1 MQSPSATLQRHTA
14 QQSEYRAMI
23 SALRAVLSASTSL
36 QTYYLTPQTHSRLGA
51 AHDQAQN
58 LLQALFDDSGEPQLT
73 AYLQTSRGS
82 LLQVDAAAGHCS
94 FSFNRPDG
102 SCARF
107 TIEDVTRASSTIQ
120 EFQRALLS
128 IGAHL
133 RSDRLLPLSQLL
145 RESGF
150 TFPDAPD
157 ATALARLIDKVEEQ
171 RARHRLNLRH
181 QPALTLLMS
190 DDDKAAIHDLI
201 GDWLTGKTLSAIDSL
216 ASEVTPAF
224 TRQQLERQPAAC
236 LERLLD
242 TPKARDLGQR
252 LLQKLRWYG
261 ARPDEP
267 TVPDIDLRLLL
278 EALCLWYELP
288 GEGSSTEVAGFALE
302 QRAHYGASYASIR
315 RNFLQ
320 HLEDSHRTST
330 PTEKHLLGWVC
341 LAQFGPEFQVRDIPD
356 DLPYASSVVWVN
368 FVHGVHLAH
377 ALDPQLLE
385 HLSFQQLVDL
395 PLHKSENAS
404 TSLQTLIAMTR
415 VAAAQ
420 SWVLATGA
428 PAAASETTG
437 DHPALLAL
445 EDHKKHMNAAILQLD
460 IEPPRRLALA
470 KQQLDKALA
479 NELYDHTAI
488 RVKRHHPSAP
498 NRSRRS
504 IIATPD
510 VALPT
515 WPLLEVYAAGGL
527 SSDTRWYVSHD
538 GRSASEWISLNAA
551 GKLQS
556 GFINT
561 NQPGRPISRFPSNC
575 TLPEIKLL
583 FEQQFDDYLSK
594 TRKAY
599 EYLIKSLLV
608 TLPWADRRAL
618 EHGEVRI
625 HSLRDPTWHIE
636 SHLETPENILPYR
649 ARMGFVLQVTYE
661 DPPHFYKCLPRFYEC
676 LPRAGIIRQCP
687 DLDKSLIGGEL
698 MRPLPPKRGRT
709 KGQSITRI
717 VARRLPFDRQAHWN
731 GSTPAPD
738 AKCVAILEPLGKPL
752 AASLIPAAHHDS
764 SPNLTFTSPRTV
776 KIAASIATELF
787 YVDEQALHSEAWGD
801 TGFERDSRKKH
812 WIHAL
817 KGFIP
822 FWGSL
827 EDLQSDSPGKRALG
841 VLGLLIDIV
850 SFAIPLGKFVA
861 GSIRLAAVAGKMAI
875 RVALPRMAQ
884 LSKNLLVSSLRNL
897 NPLDAAPALLK
908 LGGRGALGAVR
919 AVAHLEQRAVA
930 RLKRLAGRS
939 ADYDLLHSLPQ
950 ALDAGRWKAL
960 KPADQL
966 AVVRGID
973 DVPVRNVGGSRY
985 HLLDPL
991 SECPYGPQLLAHEH
1005 DFLLGRSHYSV
1016 VKKTDNQIDI
1026 ELAPNTRI
1034 ELVPEAGGRTTVL
1047 LDDVPYR
1054 LDGHELRRVDLLD
1067 DSQHWTLLP
1076 CRIRRAPGAGDC
1088 RVSYITAEPAP
1099 TPALGTIDK
1108 EKGYAPWFGERVSEP
1123 GALPRQDGTFLAVD
1137 AKLYRIIDNRP
1148 RLFTGDLRRLGF
1160 RQGELVPRQQIQ
1172 ATLQFRKGIYARIKT
1187 GGTYDGINDSHQVGA
1202 VLMPAIDD
1210 SASYVFFRINSQEY
1224 YLATIAKGQ
1233 KAPDQLTFRRLR
1245 PQEMADGTLGAELL
1259 TVYTGSLHANNMV
1272 RIHGLESVERAMRT
1286 MEQIAIPIGTTAIPA
1301 NNMKWLKV
1309 DTSPGEALMFDHST
1323 RMIVTRLP
1331 EGAATW
1337 ARSQKAPE
1345 AFRQKT
1351 AEIFDTLFLSPTIN
1365 PANKNASLS
1374 INSAMQK
1381 LHNLLPMREQPVNP
1395 RNIAFAEV
1403 TTASGKRE
1411 IYVSV
1416 SGARGST
1423 QRLPLFRHM
1432 GANHVRIGDTTY
1444 INIDYNPAFPR
1455 TSLEVTEQGQLLAV
1469 PLTIK
1474 DLNTYQPVQTIRP
1487 TSLDSESK
1495 LIRVIREKYPD
1506 PNEIRAVDIATT
1518 MRPCESCS
1526 VVMKQFGHDGG
1537 EAALQV
1543 LWS

>member
-36 QTYYLTPQTHSRLGA
+36 QTYYLAPQAHSRLGA
-51 AHDQAQN
+51 AHARAQK
-58 LLQALFDDSGEPQLT
+58 LLQALFEDSAEPQLA

-82 LLQVDAAAGHCS
+82 LLQVDAAAGQCN

-102 SCARF
+102 SCARYA
-107 TIEDVTRASSTIQ
+107 IADVTRASSTIQ

-128 IGAHL
+128 IGAHQ

-150 TFPDAPD
+150 TFAEAPD
-157 ATALARLIDKVEEQ
+157 ATTLTRLIGKVEEQ
-171 RARHRLNLRH
+171 RASHRLNLRQ

-216 ASEVTPAF
+216 AGEVTPPF
-224 TRQQLERQPAAC
+224 TRQQLEQQPAAC

-267 TVPDIDLRLLL
+267 TVPDIGLRLLL

-288 GEGSSTEVAGFALE
+288 GDGNSTKVAGFALE
-302 QRAHYGASYASIR
+302 QRTHHGTSYAAIR
-315 RNFLQ
+315 RDFLQ

-341 LAQFGPEFQVRDIPD
+341 LMQFGLDFQVRDIPD

-404 TSLQTLIAMTR
+404 TALQTLIAMTR

-420 SWVLATGA
+420 TWTLATGA
-428 PAAASETTG
+428 PAAANETS
-437 DHPALLAL
+437 DDDAALQAL
-445 EDHKKHMNAAILQLD
+445 EDHKKQMNAAILQLD

-470 KQQLDKALA
+470 KQQVDKALT
-479 NELYDHTAI
+479 NELYDHTTI
-488 RVKRHHPSAP
+488 RLKRHHPSAP

-504 IIATPD
+504 IIDTPG

-527 SSDTRWYVSHD
+527 SPDTRWYVSDD
-538 GRSASEWISLNAA
+538 GRSASEWISLNAE

-561 NQPGRPISRFPSNC
+561 NQPGRPISRFSSNC
-575 TLPEIKLL
+575 TLPEIKPL

-618 EHGEVRI
+618 EHGEVKI
-625 HSLRDPTWHIE
+625 HSLRDPTRHIE
-636 SHLETPENILPYR
+636 SHLETLENIMPYR
-649 ARMGFVLQVTYE
+649 ARMGFVLQATYQG
-661 DPPHFYKCLPRFYEC
+661 PPRFYEC
-676 LPRAGIIRQCP
+676 LPRAGIIRQRP
-687 DLDKSLIGGEL
+687 DLDGTYIGGPL
-698 MRPLPPKRGRT
+698 LRPLPPKRGRT
-709 KGQSITRI
+709 KGQSISRI

-731 GSTPAPD
+731 GSIPAPD
-738 AKCVAILEPLGKPL
+738 AKCIAILEPLGNPL

-776 KIAASIATELF
+776 KIASSIATELF
-787 YVDEQALHSEAWGD
+787 YADEQALRSEAWGD

-827 EDLQSDSPGKRALG
+827 EDLQSDSAGKRAMG
-841 VLGLLIDIV
+841 VLGLLLDIV

-919 AVAHLEQRAVA
+919 AVAHLEHRAVV

-960 KPADQL
+960 NPADHL

-973 DVPVRNVGGSRY
+973 DVPVRNVGGSRH

-991 SECPYGPQLLAHEH
+991 SERPYGPQLLAHEH
-1005 DFLLGRSHYSV
+1005 DFSLGRSHYRT
-1016 VKKTDNQIDI
+1016 VKKTDAQIDI

-1034 ELVPEAGGRTTVL
+1034 ELVPEAGGRITVL
-1047 LDDVPYR
+1047 IDDVPYR
-1054 LDGHELRRVDLLD
+1054 LDGDELRRVDLLD

-1123 GALPRQDGTFLAVD
+1123 GALPRQSGTFLAVD

-1160 RQGELVPRQQIQ
+1160 NQGRLVPRQQIQ

-1224 YLATIAKGQ
+1224 YLTIIAKGK

-1245 PQEMADGTLGAELL
+1245 PREMADGTLGAELL

-1272 RIHGLESVERAMRT
+1272 RLHGLESVQRAMHT

-1337 ARSQKAPE
+1337 TRSNAAPE

-1365 PANKNASLS
+1365 PANNNAALR
-1374 INSAMQK
+1374 IDSAMQK
-1381 LHNLLPMREQPVNP
+1381 LHNLLPVRERPVNA
-1395 RNIAFAEV
+1395 RNIAYAEV
-1403 TTASGKRE
+1403 TMASGKRE

-1416 SGARGST
+1416 SGAQGST

-1455 TSLEVTEQGQLLAV
+1455 TSLEVTEQGQLVAV

-1474 DLNTYQPVQTIRP
+1474 DLKTYEPTQTSRP

-1495 LIRVIREKYPD
+1495 LISVLREKYPD
-1506 PNEIRAVDIATT
+1506 LTEIRSVDIATT

-1543 LWS
+1543 LWG

>member
-36 QTYYLTPQTHSRLGA
+36 QTYYLAPQAHSRLGA
-51 AHDQAQN
+51 AHALAQK
-58 LLQALFDDSGEPQLT
+58 LLRALFEDSAEPQLA

-82 LLQVDAAAGHCS
+82 LLQVDAAAGQCS

-102 SCARF
+102 SCARYA
-107 TIEDVTRASSTIQ
+107 IEDVTRASSTIQ

-150 TFPDAPD
+150 TFADVQD
-157 ATALARLIDKVEEQ
+157 ATTLTRLIGKVEEHC
-171 RARHRLNLRH
+171 ASHRLNLRH
-181 QPALTLLMS
+181 QPALTVLMS

-216 ASEVTPAF
+216 ASEVTPPF
-224 TRQQLERQPAAC
+224 TRQQLEQQPAAC

-252 LLQKLRWYG
+252 LLQKLQWYG

-267 TVPDIDLRLLL
+267 TVPDIGLRLLL

-288 GEGSSTEVAGFALE
+288 GDGNSTEVAGFARE
-302 QRAHYGASYASIR
+302 QHAHHGASYAAIR

-330 PTEKHLLGWVC
+330 PTEKHVLGWVC
-341 LAQFGPEFQVRDIPD
+341 LAQFGLDFQVRDIPD
-356 DLPYASSVVWVN
+356 ELPYASSVVWVN

-404 TSLQTLIAMTR
+404 TDLQTLIAMTR

-420 SWVLATGA
+420 TWTLATGA
-428 PAAASETTG
+428 PAAANETS
-437 DHPALLAL
+437 DDDAALQAL
-445 EDHKKHMNAAILQLD
+445 EDHKKQMNAAILQLD

-479 NELYDHTAI
+479 NELYDHSTI
-488 RVKRHHPSAP
+488 RLKRHHPSAP

-504 IIATPD
+504 IIDTPD
-510 VALPT
+510 VPLPN

-527 SSDTRWYVSHD
+527 SSDTRWYVSDD
-538 GRSASEWISLNAA
+538 GRNASEWISLNAD
-551 GKLQS
+551 GQLQS
-556 GFINT
+556 GFVNT
-561 NQPGRPISRFPSNC
+561 HQPGRRLSRFPRNR
-575 TLPEIKLL
+575 TLPDIKAL
-583 FEQQFDDYLSK
+583 FDQQFDDYLSA

-608 TLPWADRRAL
+608 TLPWPDRRAL
-618 EHGEVRI
+618 EHGDVRI
-625 HSLRDPTWHIE
+625 HSLRDPTRHIE
-636 SHLETPENILPYR
+636 SHLETLKNILPYR
-649 ARMGFVLQVTYE
+649 ARMGFVLQATYQG
-661 DPPHFYKCLPRFYEC
+661 PAQFYEC
-676 LPRAGIIRQCP
+676 LPRAGILRKRP
-687 DLDKSLIGGEL
+687 DLDGTHVGGL
-698 MRPLPPKRGRT
+698 LLPPLPPKRGRT
-709 KGQSITRI
+709 KGQSISRI
-717 VARRLPFDRQAHWN
+717 VARRLPFDRKAHWD

-738 AKCVAILEPLGKPL
+738 AKCVAILEPLGDSLP
-752 AASLIPAAHHDS
+752 ASLIPAAHHDS

-776 KIAASIATELF
+776 QIASFIATRLF
-787 YVDEQALHSEAWGD
+787 YVDEQALRNEAWGD
-801 TGFERDSRKKH
+801 TRFERDSRKQH
-812 WIHAL
+812 WTHAL

-827 EDLQSDSPGKRALG
+827 EDLQSDSPGKHALG
-841 VLGLLIDIV
+841 VLGLLLDIV

-919 AVAHLEQRAVA
+919 AVAHLEHRAVA
-930 RLKRLAGRS
+930 RLKRLADRS

-960 KPADQL
+960 SPADHL

-973 DVPVRNVGGSRY
+973 DVPVRNVGGSRH

-991 SECPYGPQLLAHEH
+991 SEHPYGPQLLAHEH
-1005 DFLLGRSHYSV
+1005 EFSLGRSHYRT
-1016 VKKTDNQIDI
+1016 VKKTDDQIDI

-1034 ELVPEAGGRTTVL
+1034 ELVPEADGRTLVL
-1047 LDDVPYR
+1047 IDDVPYR
-1054 LDGHELRRVDLLD
+1054 LDGDELRRADLLD

-1099 TPALGTIDK
+1099 TPAVGTIDK

-1123 GALPRQDGTFLAVD
+1123 GALPRQDGAFLAVD
-1137 AKLYRIIDNRP
+1137 ARLYQIIDGRP

-1160 RQGELVPRQQIQ
+1160 HQGRLVPRQQIQ
-1172 ATLQFRKGIYARIKT
+1172 ATLQFRKGIFARVKT

-1202 VLMPAIDD
+1202 VLVPAVDD
-1210 SASYVFFRINSQEY
+1210 SATYVFFRINIHEY
-1224 YLATIAKGQ
+1224 YLATIAKGK
-1233 KAPDQLTFRRLR
+1233 KAPDQLTFRRLA
-1245 PQEMADGTLGAELL
+1245 PAELADGTLGAELL
-1259 TVYTGSLHANNMV
+1259 TVYTGSLHANNIV
-1272 RIHGLESVERAMRT
+1272 RIHGLESVQRAMQT

-1331 EGAATW
+1331 EGAVTW
-1337 ARSQKAPE
+1337 ARSKEAPE
-1345 AFRQKT
+1345 LFRQKT

-1365 PANKNASLS
+1365 PANTNAALR
-1374 INSAMQK
+1374 IDSAMQK
-1381 LHNLLPMREQPVNP
+1381 LHNLLPVRERPVNA
-1395 RNIAFAEV
+1395 RNIAYAEV

-1416 SGARGST
+1416 SGAQGST

-1444 INIDYNPAFPR
+1444 INIDYDPSFPR

-1474 DLNTYQPVQTIRP
+1474 ELKTYQPTQTSRP

-1495 LIRVIREKYPD
+1495 LISVLREKYPD
-1506 PNEIRAVDIATT
+1506 PTEIRAVDIATT

-1543 LWS
+1543 LWG

>member
-23 SALRAVLSASTSL
+23 SALRAVLDASTSL

-58 LLQALFDDSGEPQLT
+58 LLQALFDDSGEPQLA

-150 TFPDAPD
+150 TFTDAQD
-157 ATALARLIDKVEEQ
+157 ATALARLIRKVEEQ
-171 RARHRLNLRH
+171 RACHRLNLRH
-181 QPALTLLMS
+181 QPALTGLMS

-216 ASEVTPAF
+216 ASEVTPPF
-224 TRQQLERQPAAC
+224 TRQQLEQQPAAC

-252 LLQKLRWYG
+252 LLQKLQWYG

-267 TVPDIDLRLLL
+267 TVPDIGLRLLL

-288 GEGSSTEVAGFALE
+288 GDSSSTEVAGFALE
-302 QRAHYGASYASIR
+302 QRAHHGASYASIR
-315 RNFLQ
+315 RDFLQ

-341 LAQFGPEFQVRDIPD
+341 LTQFGLDFQVRDIPD

-404 TSLQTLIAMTR
+404 TDLQTLIAMTR

-420 SWVLATGA
+420 TWTLATGA
-428 PAAASETTG
+428 PAAASETS
-437 DHPALLAL
+437 DDQPALLAL
-445 EDHKKHMNAAILQLD
+445 EDHKKKLNAAILQLD

-479 NELYDHTAI
+479 NELYDHTTI
-488 RVKRHHPSAP
+488 RLKRHHPSTP

-504 IIATPD
+504 IIDTPD

-527 SSDTRWYVSHD
+527 SPDTRWYVSND

-556 GFINT
+556 GFFDT
-561 NQPGRPISRFPSNC
+561 GHPGRRLSRFPSNC
-575 TLPEIKLL
+575 TLPEIRPL
-583 FEQQFDDYLSK
+583 FEQQFDDYLSEA
-594 TRKAY
+594 RKAY

-608 TLPWADRRAL
+608 TLPWPDRRAL

-625 HSLRDPTWHIE
+625 HSLRDPTRHIE
-636 SHLETPENILPYR
+636 AHLETAENILPHR
-649 ARMGFVLQVTYE
+649 ARMGFVLQATYQG
-661 DPPHFYKCLPRFYEC
+661 PPQFYEC
-676 LPRAGIIRQCP
+676 LPRAGIIRKRP
-687 DLDKSLIGGEL
+687 DLDGTHVGGL
-698 MRPLPPKRGRT
+698 LLPPLPPKRGRT
-709 KGQSITRI
+709 KGQSISRI
-717 VARRLPFDRQAHWN
+717 VARRLPFDRKAHWD
-731 GSTPAPD
+731 GSTPAPG
-738 AKCVAILEPLGKPL
+738 AKCVAILEPLGD
-752 AASLIPAAHHDS
+752 SLPGSMIPAAHHDS
-764 SPNLTFTSPRTV
+764 SPNLTFTSPRTAH
-776 KIAASIATELF
+776 IASLIATRLF
-787 YVDEQALHSEAWGD
+787 YADEQALRSEAWGD
-801 TGFERDSRKKH
+801 TRFERDSRKQH
-812 WIHAL
+812 WTHAL

-827 EDLQSDSPGKRALG
+827 EDLQSDSPGKRAMG
-841 VLGLLIDIV
+841 VLGLLLDIV

-908 LGGRGALGAVR
+908 LGGRGAIGAVR
-919 AVAHLEQRAVA
+919 AVAHLEHRAVA

-960 KPADQL
+960 NPADHL

-973 DVPVRNVGGSRY
+973 DVPVRNVGGSRH

-991 SECPYGPQLLAHEH
+991 SDRPYGPQLLAHEH
-1005 DFLLGRSHYSV
+1005 DFSLGRSHYRT
-1016 VKKTDNQIDI
+1016 VKKTDDQIDI
-1026 ELAPNTRI
+1026 EVAPNTRV

-1047 LDDVPYR
+1047 IDDVPYR
-1054 LDGHELRRVDLLD
+1054 LDGDELRRVELLD

-1099 TPALGTIDK
+1099 TPAVGTIDK

-1123 GALPRQDGTFLAVD
+1123 ATLPRRDGTFLAVE
-1137 AKLYRIIDNRP
+1137 ARLYQIIDNRP
-1148 RLFTGDLRRLGF
+1148 RLFNGDLRRLGF
-1160 RQGELVPRQQIQ
+1160 NQGRLVPRQQIQ

-1187 GGTYDGINDSHQVGA
+1187 GGTYDGIDDSHQVGA

-1210 SASYVFFRINSQEY
+1210 SATHVFFRVNHHEY
-1224 YLATIAKGQ
+1224 YLATFAKGEI
-1233 KAPDQLTFRRLR
+1233 PGRQLTFKHLA
-1245 PQEMADGTLGAELL
+1245 PAELADGTLGAELL
-1259 TVYTGSLHANNMV
+1259 TVYTGSLHANNIV
-1272 RIHGLESVERAMRT
+1272 RIHGLESVQRAMQT
-1286 MEQIAIPIGTTAIPA
+1286 MEQIAIPIGTTAMPA

-1331 EGAATW
+1331 EGAVTW
-1337 ARSQKAPE
+1337 ARSKEAPE

-1365 PANKNASLS
+1365 PANSNAALR
-1374 INSAMQK
+1374 IDSAMQK
-1381 LHNLLPMREQPVNP
+1381 LHNLLPVRERPVNA
-1395 RNIAFAEV
+1395 RNIAYAEV
-1403 TTASGKRE
+1403 TTTSGKRE

-1416 SGARGST
+1416 SGAQGST

-1444 INIDYNPAFPR
+1444 VNIDYNPNFPR

-1474 DLNTYQPVQTIRP
+1474 ELKTYQPTQTSRP

-1495 LIRVIREKYPD
+1495 LISVLREKYPD
-1506 PNEIRAVDIATT
+1506 PTEIRAVDIATT

-1543 LWS
+1543 LWG

>member
-23 SALRAVLSASTSL
+23 TALRAVLDASTSVE
-36 QTYYLTPQTHSRLGA
+36 TYYLTPQTHSRLGA

-58 LLQALFDDSGEPQLT
+58 LLQALFEDSAEPLL
-73 AYLQTSRGS
+73 AAHLQASRGS
-82 LLQVDAAAGHCS
+82 LLHVDATAGHCS

-102 SCARF
+102 SVARYA
-107 TIEDVTRASSTIQ
+107 IEDVSRASSRIQ

-150 TFPDAPD
+150 TFADVQD
-157 ATALARLIDKVEEQ
+157 ATALARLIAKVEER
-171 RARHRLNLRH
+171 RASHRLNLRH
-181 QPALTLLMS
+181 HPALTALMS
-190 DDDKAAIHDLI
+190 DDDKAAVHDLI

-216 ASEVTPAF
+216 AAEVTPPF
-224 TRQQLERQPAAC
+224 TRQQLEQQPAAC

-252 LLQKLRWYG
+252 LLQKLQWYG

-267 TVPDIDLRLLL
+267 TVPDIGLRLLL

-288 GEGSSTEVAGFALE
+288 GDSNSTEVAGFALE
-302 QRAHYGASYASIR
+302 QRAHHGASYATIR
-315 RNFLQ
+315 RDFLQ
-320 HLEDSHRTST
+320 HLEETHRTST
-330 PTEKHLLGWVC
+330 TSEKHLLGWAC
-341 LAQFGPEFQVRDIPD
+341 LAQFGLDFQVQDIPD
-356 DLPYASSVVWVN
+356 DLPYACSVVWVN

-395 PLHKSENAS
+395 PLHNSENAS
-404 TSLQTLIAMTR
+404 PELQTLIAMTR
-415 VAAAQ
+415 AAAAQ
-420 SWVLATGA
+420 TWTLATGA
-428 PAAASETTG
+428 QTAANETSG
-437 DHPALLAL
+437 DDTALQAL
-445 EDHKKHMNAAILQLD
+445 EDHKTKLNAAILQLD

-479 NELYDHTAI
+479 NDLYDHTTI
-488 RVKRHHPSAP
+488 RLKRHHPSTA

-504 IIATPD
+504 IIDTPD

-515 WPLLEVYAAGGL
+515 WPLLEVYASGGL
-527 SSDTRWYVSHD
+527 STDLRWYVSHD
-538 GRSASEWISLNAA
+538 GRNASEWVSLNAA

-556 GFINT
+556 GFVNSD
-561 NQPGRPISRFPSNC
+561 QPGRPLSRFPSNR
-575 TLPEIKLL
+575 TLPDIKTL
-583 FEQQFDDYLSK
+583 FDQQFDGYLSK

-608 TLPWADRRAL
+608 TLPWADRLAL

-625 HSLRDPTWHIE
+625 HSLRDPTRHIE
-636 SHLETPENILPYR
+636 AHLETAENVLPHR
-649 ARMGFVLQVTYE
+649 ARMGFVLQAAYQG
-661 DPPHFYKCLPRFYEC
+661 PPRFYEC
-676 LPRAGIIRQCP
+676 LPRAGIIRQRP
-687 DLDKSLIGGEL
+687 DLDGTHIGGL
-698 MRPLPPKRGRT
+698 LLRPLPPRRGRT
-709 KGQSITRI
+709 KGQSISRI
-717 VARRLPFDRQAHWN
+717 VARRLPFDREAHWN
-731 GSTPAPD
+731 GSIPAPD
-738 AKCVAILEPLGKPL
+738 AKCVAILEPLGGPL
-752 AASLIPAAHHDS
+752 PASMIPAAHHDS
-764 SPNLTFTSPRTV
+764 SPNLTFTSPRTTQ
-776 KIAASIATELF
+776 IASLIADQLF
-787 YVDEQALHSEAWGD
+787 YVDEQALRSEAWGR
-801 TGFERDSRKKH
+801 TRFERDTSKKH
-812 WIHAL
+812 WIHAIR
-817 KGFIP
+817 GFIP

-827 EDLQSDSPGKRALG
+827 EDLQSDKLWKRALG
-841 VLGLLIDIV
+841 VLGLFLDIV

-861 GSIRLAAVAGKMAI
+861 GSIRLAAVAGKMSI
-875 RVALPRMAQ
+875 RVALPRMAR
-884 LSKNLLVSSLRNL
+884 LSENLLVSTLKNV
-897 NPLDAAPALLK
+897 NPLAAVPLLLK
-908 LGGRGALGAVR
+908 LGGRGAIGAVR
-919 AVAHLEQRAVA
+919 AVAHLEHRAVA

-960 KPADQL
+960 KPADHL

-973 DVPVRNVGGSRY
+973 DVPVRNIGGSRY
-985 HLLDPL
+985 HVLDPL
-991 SECPYGPQLLAHEH
+991 SDRPYGPRLLAHEH
-1005 DFLLGRSHYSV
+1005 DFSLGRSHYST
-1016 VKKTDNQIDI
+1016 VKKTDDKIDI
-1026 ELAPNTRI
+1026 ELMPDRRV
-1034 ELVPEAGGRTTVL
+1034 ELMPEAGGRTTVL
-1047 LDDVPYR
+1047 IDDVPYR
-1054 LDGHELRRVDLLD
+1054 LDGDELRRVDLLD

-1088 RVSYITAEPAP
+1088 RVSYITADPAP

-1123 GALPRQDGTFLAVD
+1123 ATLPRQDAPLLAVD
-1137 AKLYRIIDNRP
+1137 AKLYQIVDNRP
-1148 RLFTGDLRRLGF
+1148 RLFTGDLRRLGIN
-1160 RQGELVPRQQIQ
+1160 QGKLVPRQQIQ

-1202 VLMPAIDD
+1202 VLMPAIDG
-1210 SASYVFFRINSQEY
+1210 SATHVFFRVNNHEY
-1224 YLATIAKGQ
+1224 YLATFAKGEIPG
-1233 KAPDQLTFRRLR
+1233 KQLTFKRLA
-1245 PQEMADGTLGAELL
+1245 PAELADGTLGAELL

-1272 RIHGLESVERAMRT
+1272 RLHGLESVQRAMHT
-1286 MEQIAIPIGTTAIPA
+1286 MEQIAIPIGTTATPA

-1337 ARSQKAPE
+1337 ARSKEAPE

-1365 PANKNASLS
+1365 PANTNAALRIDST
-1374 INSAMQK
+1374 MQK
-1381 LHNLLPMREQPVNP
+1381 LHNLLPMRERPVNA
-1395 RNIAFAEV
+1395 RNIAYAEV
-1403 TTASGKRE
+1403 TTVSGKRE

-1416 SGARGST
+1416 SGAQGST

-1444 INIDYNPAFPR
+1444 INIDYNPAFAR
-1455 TSLEVTEQGQLLAV
+1455 TSLEVTEQGRLLAV

-1474 DLNTYQPVQTIRP
+1474 DLKSYQPTQTSRP

-1495 LIRVIREKYPD
+1495 LISVLREKYPD
-1506 PNEIRAVDIATT
+1506 PTEIRAVDIATT

-1526 VVMKQFGHDGG
+1526 VVMKQFAHDGG

-1543 LWS
+1543 LWG

>member
-23 SALRAVLSASTSL
+23 TALRAVLSASTSL

-58 LLQALFDDSGEPQLT
+58 LLQALFDDSGEPQLA

-150 TFPDAPD
+150 TFADVQD
-157 ATALARLIDKVEEQ
+157 ATALARLIGKVEEQ
-171 RARHRLNLRH
+171 RASHRLNLRH
-181 QPALTLLMS
+181 HPALTGLMS

-216 ASEVTPAF
+216 ASEVTPPF
-224 TRQQLERQPAAC
+224 TRQQLEQQPAAC

-252 LLQKLRWYG
+252 LLQKLQWYG
-261 ARPDEP
+261 ARPDEL
-267 TVPDIDLRLLL
+267 TVPDIGLRLLL

-315 RNFLQ
+315 RDFLQ
-320 HLEDSHRTST
+320 HLEDSHRTSS

-341 LAQFGPEFQVRDIPD
+341 LTQFGPEFQVRDIPD

-385 HLSFQQLVDL
+385 YLSFQQLVDL

-404 TSLQTLIAMTR
+404 TDLQTLIAMTR

-420 SWVLATGA
+420 TWTLATGA
-428 PAAASETTG
+428 QAAANETSG
-437 DHPALLAL
+437 DDAALQAL
-445 EDHKKHMNAAILQLD
+445 EDHKKQMNAAILQLD

-479 NELYDHTAI
+479 NELYDHTTI
-488 RVKRHHPSAP
+488 RLKRHHPSTP

-504 IIATPD
+504 IIDTPD

-527 SSDTRWYVSHD
+527 SSDTRWYVSND

-556 GFINT
+556 GFFDT
-561 NQPGRPISRFPSNC
+561 GHPGRRLSRFPSNC
-575 TLPEIKLL
+575 TLPEIRPL
-583 FEQQFDDYLSK
+583 FEQQFDDYLSE
-594 TRKAY
+594 TREAY

-608 TLPWADRRAL
+608 TLPWPDRRAL

-625 HSLRDPTWHIE
+625 HSLRDPTRHIE
-636 SHLETPENILPYR
+636 AHLETAENILPYR
-649 ARMGFVLQVTYE
+649 ARMGFVLQATYQG
-661 DPPHFYKCLPRFYEC
+661 PPQFYEC
-676 LPRAGIIRQCP
+676 LPRAGILRKRP
-687 DLDKSLIGGEL
+687 DLNDTHVGGL
-698 MRPLPPKRGRT
+698 LLPPLPPKRGRT
-709 KGQSITRI
+709 KGQSISRI
-717 VARRLPFDRQAHWN
+717 VARRLPFDRKAHWD

-738 AKCVAILEPLGKPL
+738 AKCVAILEPLGD
-752 AASLIPAAHHDS
+752 SLPVSMIPAAHHDS
-764 SPNLTFTSPRTV
+764 SPNLTFTSPRTAH
-776 KIAASIATELF
+776 IASFIATRLF
-787 YVDEQALHSEAWGD
+787 YADEQALRSEAWGD
-801 TGFERDSRKKH
+801 TRFERDSRKKH
-812 WIHAL
+812 WTHAL

-827 EDLQSDSPGKRALG
+827 EDLQSDSPGKRAMG
-841 VLGLLIDIV
+841 VLGLLLDIV

-908 LGGRGALGAVR
+908 LGGRGAIGAVR
-919 AVAHLEQRAVA
+919 AVAHLEHRAVA

-960 KPADQL
+960 NPADHL

-973 DVPVRNVGGSRY
+973 DVPVRNVGGSRH

-991 SECPYGPQLLAHEH
+991 SDHPYGPQLLAHEH
-1005 DFLLGRSHYSV
+1005 DFSLGRSHYRT
-1016 VKKTDNQIDI
+1016 VKKTDDQIDI
-1026 ELAPNTRI
+1026 EVAPNTRV

-1047 LDDVPYR
+1047 IDDVPYR
-1054 LDGHELRRVDLLD
+1054 LDGDELRRVELLD

-1099 TPALGTIDK
+1099 TPAVGTIDK

-1123 GALPRQDGTFLAVD
+1123 AMLPHQDGMFLAVD
-1137 AKLYRIIDNRP
+1137 ARLYQIIDNRP
-1148 RLFTGDLRRLGF
+1148 RLFTGDLRLLGF
-1160 RQGELVPRQQIQ
+1160 HQGRLVPRQQIQ

-1187 GGTYDGINDSHQVGA
+1187 GGSYDGINDSHQVGA

-1210 SASYVFFRINSQEY
+1210 SASYVFFRINIQEY
-1224 YLATIAKGQ
+1224 YLATIAKGK
-1233 KAPDQLTFRRLR
+1233 KAPDQLTFRRLA
-1245 PQEMADGTLGAELL
+1245 PAELADGTLGAELL
-1259 TVYTGSLHANNMV
+1259 TVYTGSLHANNIV
-1272 RIHGLESVERAMRT
+1272 RIHGLESVQRAMHT

-1309 DTSPGEALMFDHST
+1309 DTSPGEALMFDNST

-1331 EGAATW
+1331 EGATTW
-1337 ARSQKAPE
+1337 TRSSEAPE
-1345 AFRQKT
+1345 LFRQKT

-1365 PANKNASLS
+1365 PANTNAPLR
-1374 INSAMQK
+1374 INRAMQK
-1381 LHNLLPMREQPVNP
+1381 LHKRLPAHQQSHNP
-1395 RNIAFAEV
+1395 RNIAYAEV
-1403 TTASGKRE
+1403 TTTSGNRE
-1411 IYVSV
+1411 VYVSV
-1416 SGARGST
+1416 SGAQGST
-1423 QRLPLFRHM
+1423 QCLPLFSRIN
-1432 GANHVRIGDTTY
+1432 ADHVRIGDTTY
-1444 INIDYNPAFPR
+1444 INIDYNPDFPR

-1474 DLNTYQPVQTIRP
+1474 ELKTYQPTQTSRP

-1495 LIRVIREKYPD
+1495 LISVLREKYPD
-1506 PNEIRAVDIATT
+1506 PTEIRSVDIATT

-1526 VVMKQFGHDGG
+1526 VVVKQFGHDGG

-1543 LWS
+1543 LWG

>member
-23 SALRAVLSASTSL
+23 SALRAVLDASTSL

-58 LLQALFDDSGEPQLT
+58 LLQALFDDSGEPQLA

-145 RESGF
+145 RESRF
-150 TFPDAPD
+150 TFTDAQD
-157 ATALARLIDKVEEQ
+157 ATALARLIRKVEEQ
-171 RARHRLNLRH
+171 RACHRLNLRH
-181 QPALTLLMS
+181 QPALTGLMS

-216 ASEVTPAF
+216 ASEVTPPF
-224 TRQQLERQPAAC
+224 TRQQLEQQPAAC

-252 LLQKLRWYG
+252 LLQKLQWYG

-267 TVPDIDLRLLL
+267 TVPDIGLRLLL

-288 GEGSSTEVAGFALE
+288 GDSSSTEVAGFALE
-302 QRAHYGASYASIR
+302 QRAHHGASYASIR
-315 RNFLQ
+315 RDFLQ

-341 LAQFGPEFQVRDIPD
+341 LTQFGLDFQVRDIPD

-404 TSLQTLIAMTR
+404 TDLQTLIAMTR

-420 SWVLATGA
+420 TWTLATGA
-428 PAAASETTG
+428 QAAANETSG
-437 DHPALLAL
+437 DDAALQAL
-445 EDHKKHMNAAILQLD
+445 EDHKKQMNAAIVQLD

-479 NELYDHTAI
+479 NELYDHTTI
-488 RVKRHHPSAP
+488 RLKRHHPSTP

-504 IIATPD
+504 IIDTPD

-527 SSDTRWYVSHD
+527 SPDTRWYVSND

-556 GFINT
+556 GFVDT
-561 NQPGRPISRFPSNC
+561 GHPGRRLSRFPSNC
-575 TLPEIKLL
+575 TLPEIRPL
-583 FEQQFDDYLSK
+583 FEQQFDDYLSEA
-594 TRKAY
+594 RKAY

-608 TLPWADRRAL
+608 TLPWPDRRAL

-625 HSLRDPTWHIE
+625 HSLRDPTRHIE
-636 SHLETPENILPYR
+636 AHLETAENILPHR
-649 ARMGFVLQVTYE
+649 ARMGFVLQATYQG
-661 DPPHFYKCLPRFYEC
+661 PPQFYEC
-676 LPRAGIIRQCP
+676 LPRAGIIRKRP
-687 DLDKSLIGGEL
+687 DLDGTHVGGL
-698 MRPLPPKRGRT
+698 LLPPLPPKRGRT
-709 KGQSITRI
+709 KGQSISRI
-717 VARRLPFDRQAHWN
+717 VARRLPFDRKAHWD
-731 GSTPAPD
+731 GSTPAPG
-738 AKCVAILEPLGKPL
+738 AKCVAILEPLGD
-752 AASLIPAAHHDS
+752 SLPGSMIPAAHHDS
-764 SPNLTFTSPRTV
+764 SPNLTFSSPRTAH
-776 KIAASIATELF
+776 IASFIATRLF
-787 YVDEQALHSEAWGD
+787 YADEQALRSEAWGD
-801 TGFERDSRKKH
+801 TRFERDSRKKH
-812 WIHAL
+812 WTHAL

-827 EDLQSDSPGKRALG
+827 EDLQSDSPGKRAMG
-841 VLGLLIDIV
+841 VLGMLLDIV

-908 LGGRGALGAVR
+908 LGGRGAIGAVR
-919 AVAHLEQRAVA
+919 AVAHLEHRAVA

-960 KPADQL
+960 NPADHL

-973 DVPVRNVGGSRY
+973 DVPVRNVGGSRH

-991 SECPYGPQLLAHEH
+991 SDRPYGPQLLAHEH
-1005 DFLLGRSHYSV
+1005 GFSLGRSHYRT
-1016 VKKTDNQIDI
+1016 VKKTDDQIDI
-1026 ELAPNTRI
+1026 EVAPNTRV

-1047 LDDVPYR
+1047 IDDVPYR
-1054 LDGHELRRVDLLD
+1054 LDGDELRRADLLD

-1088 RVSYITAEPAP
+1088 RISYITAEPAP
-1099 TPALGTIDK
+1099 IPAVGTIDK

-1123 GALPRQDGTFLAVD
+1123 ATLTRRDGTFLAVE
-1137 AKLYRIIDNRP
+1137 ARLYQIIDNRP
-1148 RLFTGDLRRLGF
+1148 RLFNGDLRRLGF
-1160 RQGELVPRQQIQ
+1160 NQGRLVPRQQIQ

-1187 GGTYDGINDSHQVGA
+1187 GGTYDDINDSHQVGA

-1210 SASYVFFRINSQEY
+1210 SATHVFFRVNHHEY
-1224 YLATIAKGQ
+1224 YLATFAKGEI
-1233 KAPDQLTFRRLR
+1233 PDKQLTFKRLA
-1245 PQEMADGTLGAELL
+1245 PAELADGTLGAELL

-1272 RIHGLESVERAMRT
+1272 RIHGLESVQRAMQT
-1286 MEQIAIPIGTTAIPA
+1286 MEQIAIPIGTTAMPA

-1331 EGAATW
+1331 EGAVTW
-1337 ARSQKAPE
+1337 ARSKEAPE

-1365 PANKNASLS
+1365 PANSNAALR
-1374 INSAMQK
+1374 IDSAMQK
-1381 LHNLLPMREQPVNP
+1381 LHNLLPVRERPVNA
-1395 RNIAFAEV
+1395 RNIAYAEV
-1403 TTASGKRE
+1403 TTTSGKRE

-1416 SGARGST
+1416 SGAQGST

-1444 INIDYNPAFPR
+1444 VNIDYNPSFPR

-1474 DLNTYQPVQTIRP
+1474 ELKTYQPTQTSRP

-1495 LIRVIREKYPD
+1495 LISVLREKYPD
-1506 PNEIRAVDIATT
+1506 PTEIRAVDIATT

-1543 LWS
+1543 LWG

>member
-23 SALRAVLSASTSL
+23 SALRAVLDASTSL

-58 LLQALFDDSGEPQLT
+58 LLQALFNDSGEPQL
-73 AYLQTSRGS
+73 AAHLQASRGS

-150 TFPDAPD
+150 TFTDAQD
-157 ATALARLIDKVEEQ
+157 ATALARLIRKVEEQ
-171 RARHRLNLRH
+171 RACHRLNLRH
-181 QPALTLLMS
+181 QPALTGLMS

-224 TRQQLERQPAAC
+224 TRQQLEQQPAAC
-236 LERLLD
+236 LDRLLD

-252 LLQKLRWYG
+252 LLQKLQWYG
-261 ARPDEP
+261 ARPDEL
-267 TVPDIDLRLLL
+267 TAPDIGLRLLL

-315 RNFLQ
+315 RDFLQ

-341 LAQFGPEFQVRDIPD
+341 LTQFGLDFQVRDIPD

-404 TSLQTLIAMTR
+404 TDLQTLIAMTR

-420 SWVLATGA
+420 TWTLATGA
-428 PAAASETTG
+428 PAAASETS
-437 DHPALLAL
+437 DDQPALLAL
-445 EDHKKHMNAAILQLD
+445 EDHKKKLNAAILQLD

-479 NELYDHTAI
+479 NELYDHTTI
-488 RVKRHHPSAP
+488 RLKRHHPSTP

-504 IIATPD
+504 IIDTPD

-527 SSDTRWYVSHD
+527 SPDTRWYVSND

-556 GFINT
+556 GFFDT
-561 NQPGRPISRFPSNC
+561 GHPGRRLSRFPSNC
-575 TLPEIKLL
+575 TLPEIRPL
-583 FEQQFDDYLSK
+583 FEQQFDDYLSEA
-594 TRKAY
+594 REAY

-608 TLPWADRRAL
+608 TLPWPDRRAL

-625 HSLRDPTWHIE
+625 HSLRDPTRHIE
-636 SHLETPENILPYR
+636 AHLETAENILPHR
-649 ARMGFVLQVTYE
+649 ARMGFVLQATYQG
-661 DPPHFYKCLPRFYEC
+661 PPQFYEC
-676 LPRAGIIRQCP
+676 LPRAGIIRKRP
-687 DLDKSLIGGEL
+687 DLDGTHVGGL
-698 MRPLPPKRGRT
+698 LLPPLPPKRGRT
-709 KGQSITRI
+709 KGQSISRI
-717 VARRLPFDRQAHWN
+717 VARRLPFDRKAHWD
-731 GSTPAPD
+731 GSTPAPG
-738 AKCVAILEPLGKPL
+738 AKCVAILEPLGD
-752 AASLIPAAHHDS
+752 SLPGSMIPAAHHDS
-764 SPNLTFTSPRTV
+764 SPNLTFSSPRTAH
-776 KIAASIATELF
+776 IASFIATRLF
-787 YVDEQALHSEAWGD
+787 YADEQALRSEAWGD
-801 TGFERDSRKKH
+801 TRFERDSRKKH
-812 WIHAL
+812 WTHAL

-827 EDLQSDSPGKRALG
+827 EDLQSDSPGKRAMG
-841 VLGLLIDIV
+841 VLGLLLDIV

-908 LGGRGALGAVR
+908 LGGRGAIGAVR
-919 AVAHLEQRAVA
+919 AVAHLEHRAVA

-960 KPADQL
+960 NPADHL

-973 DVPVRNVGGSRY
+973 DVPVRNVGGSRH

-991 SECPYGPQLLAHEH
+991 SDRPYGPQLLAHEH
-1005 DFLLGRSHYSV
+1005 GFSLGRSHYRT
-1016 VKKTDNQIDI
+1016 VKKTDDQIDI
-1026 ELAPNTRI
+1026 EVAPNTRV

-1047 LDDVPYR
+1047 IDDVPYR
-1054 LDGHELRRVDLLD
+1054 LDGDELRRADLLD

-1088 RVSYITAEPAP
+1088 RISYITAEPAP
-1099 TPALGTIDK
+1099 TPAVGTIDK

-1123 GALPRQDGTFLAVD
+1123 ATLPRRDGTFLAVE
-1137 AKLYRIIDNRP
+1137 ARLYQIIDNRP
-1148 RLFTGDLRRLGF
+1148 RLFNGDLRRLGF
-1160 RQGELVPRQQIQ
+1160 NQGRLVPRQQIQ

-1187 GGTYDGINDSHQVGA
+1187 GGTYDDINDSHQVGA

-1210 SASYVFFRINSQEY
+1210 SATHVFFRVNHHEY
-1224 YLATIAKGQ
+1224 YLATFAKGEI
-1233 KAPDQLTFRRLR
+1233 PGRQLTFKHLA
-1245 PQEMADGTLGAELL
+1245 PAELADGTLGAELL

-1272 RIHGLESVERAMRT
+1272 RIHGLESVQRAMQT
-1286 MEQIAIPIGTTAIPA
+1286 MEQIAIPIGTTAMPA

-1331 EGAATW
+1331 EGAVTW
-1337 ARSQKAPE
+1337 ARSKEAPE

-1365 PANKNASLS
+1365 PSNTNAALR
-1374 INSAMQK
+1374 IDSAMQK
-1381 LHNLLPMREQPVNP
+1381 LHNLLPVRERPVNA
-1395 RNIAFAEV
+1395 RNIAYAEV
-1403 TTASGKRE
+1403 TTTSGKRE

-1416 SGARGST
+1416 SGAQGST

-1444 INIDYNPAFPR
+1444 VNIDYNPSFPR

-1474 DLNTYQPVQTIRP
+1474 ELKTYQPTQTSRP

-1495 LIRVIREKYPD
+1495 LISVLREKYPD
-1506 PNEIRAVDIATT
+1506 PTEIRAVDIATT

-1543 LWS
+1543 LWG

>member
-23 SALRAVLSASTSL
+23 SALRAVLDASTSL

-58 LLQALFDDSGEPQLT
+58 LLQALFDDSGEPQLA

-150 TFPDAPD
+150 TFADVQD
-157 ATALARLIDKVEEQ
+157 ATALARLIRKVEEQ
-171 RARHRLNLRH
+171 RASHRLNLRH
-181 QPALTLLMS
+181 QPALTGLMS

-224 TRQQLERQPAAC
+224 TRQQLEQQPAAC
-236 LERLLD
+236 LDRLLD

-252 LLQKLRWYG
+252 LLQKLQWYG

-267 TVPDIDLRLLL
+267 TAPDIGLRLLL

-315 RNFLQ
+315 RDFLQ

-341 LAQFGPEFQVRDIPD
+341 LTQFGLDFQVRDIPD

-385 HLSFQQLVDL
+385 YLSFQQLVDL

-404 TSLQTLIAMTR
+404 TDLQTLIAMTR

-420 SWVLATGA
+420 TWTLATGA
-428 PAAASETTG
+428 QAAANETSG
-437 DHPALLAL
+437 DDAALQAL
-445 EDHKKHMNAAILQLD
+445 EDHKKQMNAAILQLD

-479 NELYDHTAI
+479 NELYDHTTI
-488 RVKRHHPSAP
+488 RLKRHHPSTP

-504 IIATPD
+504 IIDTPD

-515 WPLLEVYAAGGL
+515 WPLLEVYAASGL
-527 SSDTRWYVSHD
+527 SSDTRWYVSND

-556 GFINT
+556 GFVDT
-561 NQPGRPISRFPSNC
+561 GHPGRRLSRFPSNC
-575 TLPEIKLL
+575 TLPEIRPL
-583 FEQQFDDYLSK
+583 FEQQFDDYLSEA
-594 TRKAY
+594 RKAY

-608 TLPWADRRAL
+608 TLPWPDRRAL

-625 HSLRDPTWHIE
+625 HSLRDPTRHIE
-636 SHLETPENILPYR
+636 AHLETAENILPHR
-649 ARMGFVLQVTYE
+649 ARMGFVLQATYQG
-661 DPPHFYKCLPRFYEC
+661 PPQFYEC
-676 LPRAGIIRQCP
+676 LPRAGIIRKRP
-687 DLDKSLIGGEL
+687 DLDGTHVGGL
-698 MRPLPPKRGRT
+698 LLPPLPPKRGRT
-709 KGQSITRI
+709 KGQSISRI
-717 VARRLPFDRQAHWN
+717 VARRLPFDRKAHWD

-738 AKCVAILEPLGKPL
+738 AKCVAILEPLGD
-752 AASLIPAAHHDS
+752 SLPVSMIPAAHHDS
-764 SPNLTFTSPRTV
+764 SPNLTFSSPRTAH
-776 KIAASIATELF
+776 IASFIATRLF
-787 YVDEQALHSEAWGD
+787 YADEQALRSEAWGD
-801 TGFERDSRKKH
+801 TRFERDSRKKH
-812 WIHAL
+812 WTHAL

-827 EDLQSDSPGKRALG
+827 EDLQSDSPGKRAMG
-841 VLGLLIDIV
+841 VLGLLLDIV

-875 RVALPRMAQ
+875 RVALPRIAQ

-908 LGGRGALGAVR
+908 LGGRGAIGAVR
-919 AVAHLEQRAVA
+919 AVAHLEHRAVA

-960 KPADQL
+960 NPADHL

-973 DVPVRNVGGSRY
+973 DVPVRNVGGSRH

-991 SECPYGPQLLAHEH
+991 SDRPYGPQLLAHEH
-1005 DFLLGRSHYSV
+1005 DFSLGRSHYRT
-1016 VKKTDNQIDI
+1016 VKKTDDQIDI
-1026 ELAPNTRI
+1026 EVAPNTRV

-1047 LDDVPYR
+1047 IDDVPYR
-1054 LDGHELRRVDLLD
+1054 FEGDELRRADLLD

-1099 TPALGTIDK
+1099 TPAVGTIDK

-1123 GALPRQDGTFLAVD
+1123 ATLPRRDGTFLAVE
-1137 AKLYRIIDNRP
+1137 ARLYQIIDNRP
-1148 RLFTGDLRRLGF
+1148 RLFNGDLRRLGF
-1160 RQGELVPRQQIQ
+1160 NQGRLVPRQQIQ

-1187 GGTYDGINDSHQVGA
+1187 GGTYDDINDSHQVGA

-1210 SASYVFFRINSQEY
+1210 SATHVFFRVNHHEY
-1224 YLATIAKGQ
+1224 YLATFAKGEI
-1233 KAPDQLTFRRLR
+1233 PGRQLTFKRLA
-1245 PQEMADGTLGAELL
+1245 PAELADGTLGAELL

-1272 RIHGLESVERAMRT
+1272 RIHGLESVQRAMQT

-1331 EGAATW
+1331 EGAVTW
-1337 ARSQKAPE
+1337 ARSKEAPE

-1365 PANKNASLS
+1365 PANSNAALR
-1374 INSAMQK
+1374 IDSAMQK
-1381 LHNLLPMREQPVNP
+1381 LHNLLPLRERPVNA
-1395 RNIAFAEV
+1395 RNIAYAEV
-1403 TTASGKRE
+1403 TTTSGKRE

-1416 SGARGST
+1416 SGAQGST

-1444 INIDYNPAFPR
+1444 VNIDYNPSFPR

-1474 DLNTYQPVQTIRP
+1474 ELKTYQPTQTSRP

-1495 LIRVIREKYPD
+1495 LISVLREKYPD
-1506 PNEIRAVDIATT
+1506 PTEIRAVDIATT

-1543 LWS
+1543 LWG

>member
-23 SALRAVLSASTSL
+23 TALRAVLSASTSL

-51 AHDQAQN
+51 AHDHAQN
-58 LLQALFDDSGEPQLT
+58 LLQALFEDSGEPQL
-73 AYLQTSRGS
+73 AVHLQASRGT
-82 LLQVDAAAGHCS
+82 LLQVDAAAGHCR

-102 SCARF
+102 SSARYV
-107 TIEDVTRASSTIQ
+107 IEDVTRASSRIQ

-150 TFPDAPD
+150 TFPDTPD
-157 ATALARLIDKVEEQ
+157 AKTLARLIGKVEEQ
-171 RARHRLNLRH
+171 SASHRLNLRH
-181 QPALTLLMS
+181 HAALTVLMS

-224 TRQQLERQPAAC
+224 TRQQLEQQPAAC

-252 LLQKLRWYG
+252 LLQKLQWYG

-267 TVPDIDLRLLL
+267 TVPDIGLRLLL

-288 GEGSSTEVAGFALE
+288 GEGSSIEVAGFALE
-302 QRAHYGASYASIR
+302 QRAHHGASYASIR
-315 RNFLQ
+315 RDFLQ

-341 LAQFGPEFQVRDIPD
+341 LTQFGPEFQVRDIPD

-385 HLSFQQLVDL
+385 YLSFQQLVDL
-395 PLHKSENAS
+395 PLHKSENAG
-404 TSLQTLIAMTR
+404 TDLQTLIAMTR

-420 SWVLATGA
+420 TWTLATGA
-428 PAAASETTG
+428 QVAANETSG
-437 DHPALLAL
+437 DDAALQAL
-445 EDHKKHMNAAILQLD
+445 EDHKKQMNAAILQLD

-479 NELYDHTAI
+479 NELYDHTTI
-488 RVKRHHPSAP
+488 RLKRHHHSTSS
-498 NRSRRS
+498 RSRRS
-504 IIATPD
+504 IIDTPD

-515 WPLLEVYAAGGL
+515 WPLLEVYASGGL
-527 SSDTRWYVSHD
+527 SADTRWYVSND

-556 GFINT
+556 GFVDIGP
-561 NQPGRPISRFPSNC
+561 PGRRLSRFPSNR
-575 TLPEIKLL
+575 TLPDIKTL
-583 FEQQFDDYLSK
+583 FERQFDDYLSK

-625 HSLRDPTWHIE
+625 LSLRDPTRLIE
-636 SHLETPENILPYR
+636 SHLETLENTLPHR
-649 ARMGFVLQVTYE
+649 ARMGFVLHVNDRSE
-661 DPPHFYKCLPRFYEC
+661 PRFYEC
-676 LPRAGIIRQCP
+676 LPRAGIIRKRP
-687 DLDKSLIGGEL
+687 DLTPFHIGGFT
-698 MRPLPPKRGRT
+698 LPPLSPRPGRT
-709 KGQSITRI
+709 KAQSISRI
-717 VARRLPFDRQAHWN
+717 VAGRLPFHREAHWD
-731 GSTPAPD
+731 GKILD
-738 AKCVAILEPLGKPL
+738 LKAKCVAILDSLGAPLP
-752 AASLIPAAHHDS
+752 ASMIPAAHHDS
-764 SPNLTFTSPRTV
+764 SPNLTFTSPRTAQ
-776 KIAASIATELF
+776 IASFIANQLF
-787 YVDEQALHSEAWGD
+787 YVDEQALRSEAWGS
-801 TGFERDSRKKH
+801 TRFERDINKKH
-812 WIHAL
+812 WIHAVR
-817 KGFIP
+817 GFIP

-827 EDLQSDSPGKRALG
+827 EDLQSDKLWKRALG
-841 VLGLLIDIV
+841 VLGLFLDIV

-861 GSIRLAAVAGKMAI
+861 GSIRLAAVAGKMSI
-875 RVALPRMAQ
+875 RVALPRMAR
-884 LSKNLLVSSLRNL
+884 LSENLLVSTLRNF
-897 NPLDAAPALLK
+897 NPLAAVPILLK
-908 LGGRGALGAVR
+908 LGGRGALGALR
-919 AVAHLEQRAVA
+919 AVAHLEHRAVV

-939 ADYDLLHSLPQ
+939 ADSDLMHSLPQ

-960 KPADQL
+960 NPADHL

-973 DVPVRNVGGSRY
+973 DVPVRNIGGSRY

-991 SECPYGPQLLAHEH
+991 SDRPYGPQLLAHEH
-1005 DFLLGRSHYSV
+1005 DFSLGRSHYRA
-1016 VKKTDNQIDI
+1016 VKKTDDQIDI
-1026 ELAPNTRI
+1026 ELMPDRRV
-1034 ELVPEAGGRTTVL
+1034 ELMPEAGGRNTVMI
-1047 LDDVPYR
+1047 DDVPYR
-1054 LDGHELRRVDLLD
+1054 LDGDELRRVDLLD

-1088 RVSYITAEPAP
+1088 RVSYISAEPAP
-1099 TPALGTIDK
+1099 TPALGTIDR

-1123 GALPRQDGTFLAVD
+1123 ATLPRQRGTFLAVD
-1137 AKLYRIIDNRP
+1137 ATLYQIIANRP

-1160 RQGELVPRQQIQ
+1160 HQGMLVPRQQIQ

-1210 SASYVFFRINSQEY
+1210 SATHVFFRVNNHEY
-1224 YLATIAKGQ
+1224 YLATFAKGEIPG
-1233 KAPDQLTFRRLR
+1233 KQLTFKRLA
-1245 PQEMADGTLGAELL
+1245 PAELADGTLGAELL

-1272 RIHGLESVERAMRT
+1272 RIHGLESVQRAMQT

-1301 NNMKWLKV
+1301 KNMKWLKV

-1337 ARSQKAPE
+1337 TRSKEAPE

-1365 PANKNASLS
+1365 PANTNAALR
-1374 INSAMQK
+1374 IDSAMQK
-1381 LHNLLPMREQPVNP
+1381 LHKLLPVRERPVNP

-1416 SGARGST
+1416 SGSQDST
-1423 QRLPLFRHM
+1423 QRLPLFRDID
-1432 GANHVRIGDTTY
+1432 ANQVRISDTTY
-1444 INIDYNPAFPR
+1444 INVDYNPAFPR
-1455 TSLEVTEQGQLLAV
+1455 TSLEVTEQGKILAV

-1474 DLNTYQPVQTIRP
+1474 DLQKYKPADTLRP

-1543 LWS
+1543 LWG

>member
-23 SALRAVLSASTSL
+23 SALRAVLDASTSL

-51 AHDQAQN
+51 ARDQAQN
-58 LLQALFDDSGEPQLT
+58 LLQALFEDSAEPLL
-73 AYLQTSRGS
+73 AAHLQASRGS

-150 TFPDAPD
+150 TFTDAQD
-157 ATALARLIDKVEEQ
+157 ATALARLIRKVEEQ
-171 RARHRLNLRH
+171 RACHRLNLRH
-181 QPALTLLMS
+181 QPALTGLMS

-224 TRQQLERQPAAC
+224 TRQQLEQQPAAC
-236 LERLLD
+236 LDRLLD

-252 LLQKLRWYG
+252 LLQKLQWYG

-267 TVPDIDLRLLL
+267 TAPDIGLRLLL

-315 RNFLQ
+315 RDFLQ

-341 LAQFGPEFQVRDIPD
+341 LTQFGLDFQVRDIPD

-385 HLSFQQLVDL
+385 YLSFQQLVDL

-404 TSLQTLIAMTR
+404 TDLQTLIAMTR

-420 SWVLATGA
+420 TWTLATGA
-428 PAAASETTG
+428 QAAANETSG
-437 DHPALLAL
+437 DDAALQAL
-445 EDHKKHMNAAILQLD
+445 EDHKKQMNAAILQLD

-479 NELYDHTAI
+479 NELYDHTTI
-488 RVKRHHPSAP
+488 RLKRHHPSTP

-504 IIATPD
+504 IIDTPD

-527 SSDTRWYVSHD
+527 SPDTRWYVSND

-556 GFINT
+556 GFVDT
-561 NQPGRPISRFPSNC
+561 GHPGRRLSRFPSNC
-575 TLPEIKLL
+575 TLPEIRPL
-583 FEQQFDDYLSK
+583 FEQQFDDYLSEA
-594 TRKAY
+594 RKAY

-608 TLPWADRRAL
+608 TLPWPDRRAL

-625 HSLRDPTWHIE
+625 HSLRDPTRHIE
-636 SHLETPENILPYR
+636 AHLETAENILPHR
-649 ARMGFVLQVTYE
+649 ARMGFVLQATYQG
-661 DPPHFYKCLPRFYEC
+661 PPQFYEC
-676 LPRAGIIRQCP
+676 LPRAGIIRKRP
-687 DLDKSLIGGEL
+687 DLDGTHVGGL
-698 MRPLPPKRGRT
+698 LLPPLPPKRGRT
-709 KGQSITRI
+709 KGQSISRI
-717 VARRLPFDRQAHWN
+717 VARRLPFDRKAHWD
-731 GSTPAPD
+731 GSTPAPG
-738 AKCVAILEPLGKPL
+738 AKCVAILEPLGD
-752 AASLIPAAHHDS
+752 SLPGSMIPAAHHDS
-764 SPNLTFTSPRTV
+764 SPNLTFSSPRTAH
-776 KIAASIATELF
+776 IASFIATRLF
-787 YVDEQALHSEAWGD
+787 YADEQALRSEAWGD
-801 TGFERDSRKKH
+801 TRFERDSRKKH
-812 WIHAL
+812 WTHAL

-827 EDLQSDSPGKRALG
+827 EDLQSDSPGKRAMG
-841 VLGLLIDIV
+841 VLGLLLDIV

-908 LGGRGALGAVR
+908 LGGRGAIGAVR
-919 AVAHLEQRAVA
+919 AVAHLEHRAVA

-960 KPADQL
+960 NPADHL

-973 DVPVRNVGGSRY
+973 DVPVRNVGGSRH

-991 SECPYGPQLLAHEH
+991 SDRPYGPQLLAHEH
-1005 DFLLGRSHYSV
+1005 DFSLGRSHYRT
-1016 VKKTDNQIDI
+1016 VKKTGDQIDI
-1026 ELAPNTRI
+1026 EVAPNTRV

-1047 LDDVPYR
+1047 IDDVPYR
-1054 LDGHELRRVDLLD
+1054 LDGDELRRVELLD

-1099 TPALGTIDK
+1099 IPAVGTIDK

-1123 GALPRQDGTFLAVD
+1123 ATLPRRDGTFLAVE
-1137 AKLYRIIDNRP
+1137 ARLYQIIDNRP
-1148 RLFTGDLRRLGF
+1148 RLFNGDLRRLGF
-1160 RQGELVPRQQIQ
+1160 NQGRLVPRQQIQ

-1187 GGTYDGINDSHQVGA
+1187 GGTYDDINDSHQVGA

-1210 SASYVFFRINSQEY
+1210 SATHVFFRVNHQEY
-1224 YLATIAKGQ
+1224 YLATFAKGEIPG
-1233 KAPDQLTFRRLR
+1233 KQLTFKRLA
-1245 PQEMADGTLGAELL
+1245 PAELADGTLGAELL

-1272 RIHGLESVERAMRT
+1272 RIHGLESVQRAMQT
-1286 MEQIAIPIGTTAIPA
+1286 MEQIAIPIGTTAMPA

-1331 EGAATW
+1331 EGAVTW
-1337 ARSQKAPE
+1337 ARSKEAPE

-1365 PANKNASLS
+1365 PANSNAALR
-1374 INSAMQK
+1374 IDSAMQK
-1381 LHNLLPMREQPVNP
+1381 LHNLLPVRERPVNA
-1395 RNIAFAEV
+1395 RNIAYAEV
-1403 TTASGKRE
+1403 TTTSGKRE

-1416 SGARGST
+1416 SGAQGST

-1444 INIDYNPAFPR
+1444 INIDYNPSFPR

-1474 DLNTYQPVQTIRP
+1474 ELKTYQPTQTSRP

-1495 LIRVIREKYPD
+1495 LISVLREKYPD
-1506 PNEIRAVDIATT
+1506 PTEIRAVDIATT

-1543 LWS
+1543 LWG

>member
-1 MQSPSATLQRHTA
+1 MQPPSATLQRHTA

-23 SALRAVLSASTSL
+23 TALRAVIDASASVE
-36 QTYYLTPQTHSRLGA
+36 TYYLTPQTHSRLGT

-58 LLQALFDDSGEPQLT
+58 LLQALFEDSAEPLL
-73 AYLQTSRGS
+73 AAHLQASRGS

-102 SCARF
+102 SSARYA
-107 TIEDVTRASSTIQ
+107 IEDVTRASSTIQ

-150 TFPDAPD
+150 TFADAPD
-157 ATALARLIDKVEEQ
+157 ATALARLIRKVEEQ
-171 RARHRLNLRH
+171 RAGHRLNLRH
-181 QPALTLLMS
+181 QPALTVLMS

-201 GDWLTGKTLSAIDSL
+201 GDWLTGKALSAIDSL
-216 ASEVTPAF
+216 AGEVTPPF
-224 TRQQLERQPAAC
+224 TRQQLEQQPAAC

-242 TPKARDLGQR
+242 TPKARELGQR
-252 LLQKLRWYG
+252 LLQKLQWYG

-267 TVPDIDLRLLL
+267 TAPDIGLRLLL

-288 GEGSSTEVAGFALE
+288 GEGSSTHVAGFALE
-302 QRAHYGASYASIR
+302 QRAHYGTSYAAIR
-315 RNFLQ
+315 RDFLQ

-341 LAQFGPEFQVRDIPD
+341 LTKFGLDFQVRDIPD

-377 ALDPQLLE
+377 ALDPQLPE

-395 PLHKSENAS
+395 PLNKSENAS
-404 TSLQTLIAMTR
+404 TGLQTLIAMTR
-415 VAAAQ
+415 VTAAQ
-420 SWVLATGA
+420 TWTLATGA
-428 PAAASETTG
+428 QTAVTETSGDG
-437 DHPALLAL
+437 DHAALQAL
-445 EDHKKHMNAAILQLD
+445 EDHKKQMNTAILQLD

-488 RVKRHHPSAP
+488 RLKRHHPSAP

-504 IIATPD
+504 IIDTPD

-575 TLPEIKLL
+575 TLPEIKAL
-583 FEQQFDDYLSK
+583 FEQQFDDYRSK

-608 TLPWADRRAL
+608 TLPWADRQAL

-625 HSLRDPTWHIE
+625 LGLRDPTWHIE
-636 SHLETPENILPYR
+636 SHLETLENILPYR
-649 ARMGFVLQVTYE
+649 ARMGFVLQATYQG
-661 DPPHFYKCLPRFYEC
+661 PPQFYEC
-676 LPRAGIIRQCP
+676 LPRAGIIRKRP
-687 DLDKSLIGGEL
+687 DLDGTHVGGL
-698 MRPLPPKRGRT
+698 LLPPLPPKRGRT

-717 VARRLPFDRQAHWN
+717 VARRLPFDREAHWN

-738 AKCVAILEPLGKPL
+738 AKCIAILEPLGNPL
-752 AASLIPAAHHDS
+752 PASLIPAAHHDS
-764 SPNLTFTSPRTV
+764 SPNLSFTSPRAV

-787 YVDEQALHSEAWGD
+787 YVDEQALRSEAWGD

-827 EDLQSDSPGKRALG
+827 EDLQSDSPGKVALG
-841 VLGLLIDIV
+841 VLGLFLDIV

-884 LSKNLLVSSLRNL
+884 LSKNLLISSLRNF

-908 LGGRGALGAVR
+908 LGGRGAIGAVR
-919 AVAHLEQRAVA
+919 AVAHLEHRAMA
-930 RLKRLAGRS
+930 RLKRLAGKS
-939 ADYDLLHSLPQ
+939 ADYDLLHRLPH

-960 KPADQL
+960 NPADHL
-966 AVVRGID
+966 AMVRGVD

-991 SECPYGPQLLAHEH
+991 SERPYGPRLLAHEH
-1005 DFLLGRSHYSV
+1005 DFSLGRSHYSA
-1016 VKKTDNQIDI
+1016 VKKTDDQLDI

-1047 LDDVPYR
+1047 IDDVPYR
-1054 LDGHELRRVDLLD
+1054 LDGDELRRVDLLD
-1067 DSQHWTLLP
+1067 DSRHWTLLP

-1123 GALPRQDGTFLAVD
+1123 GALPRKDGTFLAVD
-1137 AKLYRIIDNRP
+1137 DKLYQIIDNRP

-1160 RQGELVPRQQIQ
+1160 KQVRLVPRQQIQ

-1233 KAPDQLTFRRLR
+1233 KAPDQLTFRRLTS
-1245 PQEMADGTLGAELL
+1245 QELADGTLGAELL

-1331 EGAATW
+1331 EGAVTW
-1337 ARSQKAPE
+1337 ARSKEAPE

-1365 PANKNASLS
+1365 PANSNAALR
-1374 INSAMQK
+1374 IDSAMQK
-1381 LHNLLPMREQPVNP
+1381 LHNLLPVRERPVNA
-1395 RNIAFAEV
+1395 RNIAYAEV

-1416 SGARGST
+1416 SGAQGST

-1432 GANHVRIGDTTY
+1432 GANHVRIGETTY
-1444 INIDYNPAFPR
+1444 INIDYNPTFPR

-1474 DLNTYQPVQTIRP
+1474 DLKSYQPTQTSRP

-1495 LIRVIREKYPD
+1495 LISVLREKYPV
-1506 PNEIRAVDIATT
+1506 PTEIRAVDIATT

-1543 LWS
+1543 LWG